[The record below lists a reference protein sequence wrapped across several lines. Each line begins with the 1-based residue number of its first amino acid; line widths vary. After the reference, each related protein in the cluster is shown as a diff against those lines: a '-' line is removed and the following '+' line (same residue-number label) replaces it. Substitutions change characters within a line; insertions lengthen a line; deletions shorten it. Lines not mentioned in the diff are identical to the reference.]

1 MGVSFIPDLALMSV
15 RDDIVVRSLGARAPA
30 RHIAAATLKGSYK
43 SPAKQAMID
52 VLVEIGQEFSAGPR
66 GAVTRFLT
74 LPVRM
79 SAERHR
85 SFDI

>member
-52 VLVEIGQEFSAGPR
+52 VLVEIGQEFSAGR
-66 GAVTRFLT
+66 
-74 LPVRM
+74 
-79 SAERHR
+79 AEL
-85 SFDI
+85 SLAS